1 MTRPP
6 LAPLAI
12 AALAI
17 TLPAH
22 AGDAWTRSLAK
33 KGIDPRDV
41 PNPIQITARI
51 EETAREWAGGGGG
64 EVDQLRRLQ
73 SALYDPARFN
83 LVYDAGATL
92 TAAEALESG
101 RGNCV
106 TSTSLFIAL
115 ARARGIR
122 VRPGYVTPR
131 AVGEKRGDLVYV
143 TTHVVAVFENFQ
155 KSVVFDFYRASEE
168 SGGVALIDDL
178 TLAALYLNN
187 RAVDRLSRGDLDAAE
202 HDFDIVVKL
211 APQFV
216 AAHANLGV
224 LRRRRGEVSGA
235 FDAYRKALAIDP
247 DNPVVLGNLAALYAS
262 LGRARDARAALAL
275 ADLGEATPYTIL
287 ARGDL
292 ELADGRFDDALKLY
306 RRAARAGPKLPEPY
320 VAIARLERARGR
332 PESARRALD
341 RALRLVPGHAEA
353 TTLDAELKAS
363 RGAPPP

>member
-1 MTRPP
+1 MKRSPP
-6 LAPLAI
+6 WPVVIAVLAI
-12 AALAI
+12 S
-17 TLPAH
+17 LPAQ
-22 AGDAWTRSLAK
+22 ADPWTRTLEK
-33 KGIDPRDV
+33 KGIDPADV
-41 PNPIQITARI
+41 PNPIAISPEVERTARQ
-51 EETAREWAGGGGG
+51 WAGGGGG
-64 EVDQLRRLQ
+64 EVDQLRRIQ

-83 LVYDAGATL
+83 LVYDSGTTL
-92 TAAEALESG
+92 TATEALAAG

-122 VRPGYVTPR
+122 VRAGYVTPR
-131 AVGEKRGDLVYV
+131 SIGEKKGDLVFV

-155 KSVVFDFYRASEE
+155 RSVVFDFYRESEE
-168 SGGVALIDDL
+168 SSIVSLIDDL

-202 HDFDIVVKL
+202 RDFDIVVKL
-211 APQFV
+211 APQLI

-224 LRRRRGEVSGA
+224 LRRRRGDVSGA
-235 FDAYRKALAIDP
+235 FDAYRRALALDS

-262 LGRARDARAALAL
+262 LGRTRDAKAALEL

-306 RRAARAGPKLPEPY
+306 RRAARAGPRLPEPY

-332 PESARRALD
+332 PAEARRAID

-353 TTLDAELKAS
+353 TSLDAELKAAQTA
-363 RGAPPP
+363 R

>member
-1 MTRPP
+1 MIRPP
-6 LAPLAI
+6 LAPAVI

-17 TLPAH
+17 SLPAH
-22 AGDAWTRSLAK
+22 ADAWTRSLEK
-33 KGIDPRDV
+33 KGIDPNDV
-41 PNPIQITARI
+41 PNPIAITPRVEQAAR
-51 EETAREWAGGGGG
+51 TWAGGGGG
-64 EVDQLRRLQ
+64 DVDQLRRIQ
-73 SALYDPARFN
+73 SALYDPTRFN
-83 LVYDAGATL
+83 LVYDAGTTL
-92 TAAEALESG
+92 TAEEALEAG

-131 AVGEKRGDLVYV
+131 AIGEKKGDLVFV

-155 KSVVFDFYRASEE
+155 RSVVFDFYRE
-168 SGGVALIDDL
+168 SQEPSTVELIDDL

-187 RAVDRLSRGDLDAAE
+187 RAVDRLSRGELEAAE

-235 FDAYRKALAIDP
+235 FDAYRKALALDP

-262 LGRARDARAALAL
+262 LGRSRDAKAALEL

-292 ELADGRFDDALKLY
+292 EMADGRYDDALKLY
-306 RRAARAGPKLPEPY
+306 RRAARAGPRLPEPY

-332 PESARRALD
+332 PAEARRAID

-353 TTLDAELKAS
+353 ASLDAELKAA
-363 RGAPPP
+363 GGVPPP